1 MNFKN
6 FNSKNDKEIE
16 QMIRVNQAGE
26 FGAKRI
32 YDGQLAVLKNNKKY
46 RIIKKMADQEEQHL
60 KTFNKI
66 MIEEGVR
73 PTVLSP
79 LWDIGGFVLGVTTA
93 SISTEAAM
101 ACTVAVEEV
110 IDKHYEDQKTL
121 LHKSRKD
128 KKLLKTIEKFRLE
141 ELEHRDIALKNNA
154 EQTRNYKTLTKAIK
168 TITSIAI
175 FLSKKI

>member
-66 MIEEGVR
+66 Y
-73 PTVLSP
+73 
-79 LWDIGGFVLGVTTA
+79 
-93 SISTEAAM
+93 TE
-101 ACTVAVEEV
+101 
-110 IDKHYEDQKTL
+110 
-121 LHKSRKD
+121 
-128 KKLLKTIEKFRLE
+128 
-141 ELEHRDIALKNNA
+141 
-154 EQTRNYKTLTKAIK
+154 KA
-168 TITSIAI
+168 
-175 FLSKKI
+175 KIIIL